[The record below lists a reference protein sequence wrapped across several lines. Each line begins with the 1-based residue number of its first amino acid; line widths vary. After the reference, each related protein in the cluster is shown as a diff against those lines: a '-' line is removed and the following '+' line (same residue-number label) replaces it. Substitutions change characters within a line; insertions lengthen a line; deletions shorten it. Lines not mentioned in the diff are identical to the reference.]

1 MKRLSC
7 CGPRCDMLL
16 SGIFSFVALL
26 GAAISLL
33 ISVAGLFSGPYC
45 LYQEADGATH
55 KWGYPKLK
63 IFNNSSVVMVQDT
76 SPWSGACTEPPNIE
90 TWHSSFFI
98 LLSIS
103 NILQIILCLS
113 QIVNG
118 IIGALC
124 GHCDPKK
131 WFSDDFLS
139 QICDITPRSALIW
152 ACYITQS
159 CKITAGDYLVGF
171 CGPALDSNE
180 EKEDLPCKV
189 IIDRTRVHWAVSRH
203 ERFLYCKHILP
214 LQEDIRSLYLCICI
228 YLPPHI
234 FLSRTF
240 MAYPENML

>member
-1 MKRLSC
+1 MCVGKCARCTGLSLMLLAMLSVTANLFLLFPNLDGSYLRRRQISSYARFLSGVWAGGFMVLLASIQITTTGFKMKRLSC

-45 LYQEADGATH
+45 LYQEAEGATH

-76 SPWSGACTEPPNIE
+76 SLWSGACTEPPNIE

-124 GHCDPKK
+124 GHCDQKK
-131 WFSDDFLS
+131 
-139 QICDITPRSALIW
+139 
-152 ACYITQS
+152 
-159 CKITAGDYLVGF
+159 
-171 CGPALDSNE
+171 
-180 EKEDLPCKV
+180 
-189 IIDRTRVHWAVSRH
+189 
-203 ERFLYCKHILP
+203 
-214 LQEDIRSLYLCICI
+214 
-228 YLPPHI
+228 
-234 FLSRTF
+234 
-240 MAYPENML
+240 